1 MDINDIVAEN
11 IFKTLT
17 DKQKQ
22 QIVADFVKQQINASN
37 IAVRNKLENLVADE
51 CIDELERRRSEIR
64 EIVSTTLN
72 EKLTDKNFF
81 QSLAI
86 KHKYKNL
93 AKSILEQL

>member
-22 QIVADFVKQQINASN
+22 QIVMDFVSQQIDASN
-37 IAVRNKLENLVADE
+37 RMVRNKLENLVVEE
-51 CIDELERRRSEIR
+51 CVDELELRRSEIR
-64 EIVSTTLN
+64 EIVSKTLN

-81 QSLAI
+81 QTLAI

>member
-1 MDINDIVAEN
+1 M
-11 IFKTLT
+11 
-17 DKQKQ
+17 
-22 QIVADFVKQQINASN
+22 
-37 IAVRNKLENLVADE
+37 AVRNKLENLVAEE
-51 CIDELERRRSEIR
+51 CVDELERRRSEIR

-81 QSLAI
+81 QTLAI

>member
-22 QIVADFVKQQINASN
+22 QIVADFVKQQINASHM
-37 IAVRNKLENLVADE
+37 AVRNKLENLVAEE

-81 QSLAI
+81 QTLAI